1 MTRGRPAL
9 WSTVFGAPFV
19 AVGTYVYAF
28 QSRYPLLADGPSAP
42 PVAGLPLALFG
53 LFVVGLG
60 LYVRFVDLPDEPTMR
75 EGERVVDERH
85 PAQRSA
91 LGRTAASVPFLA
103 AGVNLLYFTASPLVY
118 PALALAAGLYLFST
132 GIHRYWRN
140 TLTTYVLT
148 DRRLMEEY
156 RVVSLVRTEVPLEK
170 VRAVGER
177 RSFVDTLFG
186 LGSVRV
192 RAGASGDLGVTVRSI
207 HESTG
212 FADAIRREMDHG
224 GDGRRGDGD
233 IHADATREDPTAD
246 RDADHGPDVDRGPD
260 RRPAADATGSVEKRP
275 SNGPVVASHDTGAQG
290 DGRTTESV
298 SLRDE
303 QSADGS

>member
-1 MTRGRPAL
+1 VTRGRPAV
-9 WSTVFGAPFV
+9 WSAVFGAPFV
-19 AVGTYVYAF
+19 AVGAYVYAF

-91 LGRTAASVPFLA
+91 LARTAASVPFLA
-103 AGVNLLYFTASPLVY
+103 AGVNLLYFTTYPLVY
-118 PALALAAGLYLFST
+118 PALALAVGLYLFST
-132 GIHRYWRN
+132 GIHEYWRN

-156 RVVSLVRTEVPLEK
+156 RFVSLVRTEVPLEK

-224 GDGRRGDGD
+224 GDGWRGDGD
-233 IHADATREDPTAD
+233 IHADATREDATAD
-246 RDADHGPDVDRGPD
+246 RDADRGPDGGPD
-260 RRPAADATGSVEKRP
+260 RRPAVDATRSVGEGP
-275 SNGPVVASHDTGAQG
+275 SNSPGVASHDTGAQG

-303 QSADGS
+303 QSVDGS

>member
-1 MTRGRPAL
+1 VTRGRPAV
-9 WSTVFGAPFV
+9 WSAVFGAPFV

-28 QSRYPLLADGPSAP
+28 QSRYPLLADQPSAP

-75 EGERVVDERH
+75 ENERIVDERH

-91 LGRTAASVPFLA
+91 LARTAASVPFLA
-103 AGVNLLYFTASPLVY
+103 AGVNLLYFTTYPLVY
-118 PALALAAGLYLFST
+118 PALALAVGLYLFST
-132 GIHRYWRN
+132 GVHEYWRN

-156 RVVSLVRTEVPLEK
+156 RFVSLVRTEVPLEK
-170 VRAVGER
+170 VRAVRER

-192 RAGASGDLGVTVRSI
+192 RAGASGDLGVAVRSI

-212 FADAIRREMDHG
+212 FADAIRREMDHA
-224 GDGRRGDGD
+224 GDEGRRGDGD
-233 IHADATREDPTAD
+233 IHADATREDATLDPDGEGGT
-246 RDADHGPDVDRGPD
+246 DH
-260 RRPAADATGSVEKRP
+260 RPAVDATRSVGERP
-275 SNGPVVASHDTGAQG
+275 SDGPAVVSHDAGVQG
-290 DGRTTESV
+290 EGSTTESV
-298 SLRDE
+298 RLRDE